1 MKAMTIIRMQVI
13 AIGMGAALAC
23 TASVKA
29 QEITNTV
36 WPNPNAVAASQVQIA
51 KADVAKADAT
61 AKAAP
66 AKAVEADVATSGIWI
81 GREGGWL
88 IGSLAVCVAGLALYA
103 LPLSKREQ
111 RAREK
116 RQRMSDR
123 HAAVAR

>member
-36 WPNPNAVAASQVQIA
+36 WPNPNAVAASQAQTA
-51 KADVAKADAT
+51 KAEVAKADAT
-61 AKAAP
+61 AK
-66 AKAVEADVATSGIWI
+66 VATPVKAEASVMASGVSIS
-81 GREGGWL
+81 REDGWL

-103 LPLSKREQ
+103 LPISKRE
-111 RAREK
+111 RSAREK

-123 HAAVAR
+123 HEAVAR

>member
-1 MKAMTIIRMQVI
+1 MKAITMIRMQVI

-51 KADVAKADAT
+51 KADAT

-66 AKAVEADVATSGIWI
+66 AKAVEANVVTSGIWI